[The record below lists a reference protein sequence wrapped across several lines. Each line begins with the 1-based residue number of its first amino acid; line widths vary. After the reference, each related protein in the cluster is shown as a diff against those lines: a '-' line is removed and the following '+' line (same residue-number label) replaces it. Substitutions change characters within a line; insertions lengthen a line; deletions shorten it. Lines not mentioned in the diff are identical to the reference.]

1 MRILGVIGIFWAST
15 AMAAERFDPE
25 TGLRI
30 NHYTEAT
37 PKSVPGAQT
46 INVDQAH
53 QLWQQEALFVD
64 VLSITVGRYDEL
76 DGFWPEDTPVR
87 ESIPNS
93 IWLPNVGF
101 GRPDQDMQDYLM
113 SNVSDRAQAG
123 DPIVVFCIDSCWMG
137 WNATQHLANAGY
149 SNVHWFPQGTDH
161 WGQAGYPL
169 AVVEP
174 IPVDV
179 D

>member
-1 MRILGVIGIFWAST
+1 
-15 AMAAERFDPE
+15 MAA
-25 TGLRI
+25 
-30 NHYTEAT
+30 
-37 PKSVPGAQT
+37 
-46 INVDQAH
+46 
-53 QLWQQEALFVD
+53 EALFVD

-149 SNVHWFPQGTDH
+149 SNVHWFPQGRTI
-161 WGQAGYPL
+161 GGG
-169 AVVEP
+169 
-174 IPVDV
+174 PVILWWWSSLSLWMSTEWIV
-179 D
+179 KSSLTT